1 MKKMTKTTKYSDKIE
16 SFYEYTKTQHVEK
29 CKIGRENNND
39 EKKHDKNIRNT
50 VRGINENNL

>member
-1 MKKMTKTTKYSDKIE
+1 MTKTTKYSDKIE